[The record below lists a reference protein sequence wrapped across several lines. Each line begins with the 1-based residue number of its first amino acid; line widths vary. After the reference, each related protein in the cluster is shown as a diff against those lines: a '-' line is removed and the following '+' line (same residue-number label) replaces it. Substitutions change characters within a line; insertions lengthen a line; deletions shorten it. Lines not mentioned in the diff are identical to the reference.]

1 VNLAAFAAVGAGA
14 ACGAWLRWGLGVWL
28 NPVFALVPLGTL
40 AANLLGGLLMGVALA
55 AVQAWPTISPA
66 LKLLLTT
73 GLLGG
78 LTTFST
84 FSAEAFHLLQR
95 GALGWLGLHVLV
107 HVTGSVLMDL
117 GRLHA
122 VQRSARM
129 TKLSTWAPPSF
140 SVAHEWARVKAPRG
154 DNPYSRSS
162 TEANNMKKIIITLSA
177 VTLAMGGLSGCAN
190 MNETQRDTG
199 MGAAIGAV
207 AVA

>member
-40 AANLLGGLLMGVALA
+40 AANLLGGLLMGAALA
-55 AVQAWPTISPA
+55 AVQAWPTMSPA

-107 HVTGSVLMDL
+107 HVTGSVLM
-117 GRLHA
+117 
-122 VQRSARM
+122 
-129 TKLSTWAPPSF
+129 TWAGF
-140 SVAHEWARVKAPRG
+140 
-154 DNPYSRSS
+154 
-162 TEANNMKKIIITLSA
+162 TLFNA
-177 VTLAMGGLSGCAN
+177 LRA
-190 MNETQRDTG
+190 
-199 MGAAIGAV
+199 
-207 AVA
+207 